1 MIFKRSPI
9 GADTRK
15 ALGITD
21 SERILAWG
29 IGESSEPES
38 SFVVATSAA
47 LYDQRSHARYPWID
61 VIKGTWEQPNLHL
74 TMARGNGSQRVL
86 LRVDQPNDL
95 PAAVRDRVTDTVVV
109 SEHAEL
115 GEGAGAQFVARR
127 EPGGGVEDIR
137 WSVVFDSGL
146 DPGDPALRAAADRA
160 LRELRSS
167 LGI

>member
-1 MIFKRSPI
+1 MFKRSPI
-9 GADTRK
+9 VADTRQ
-15 ALGITD
+15 ALGIAE

-29 IGESSEPES
+29 IGDSSEPES

-47 LYDQRSHARYPWID
+47 LYDQRSHARYPWVDI
-61 VIKGTWEQPNLHL
+61 IKGTWEQPDFHL
-74 TMARGNGSQRVL
+74 TVARGTGSQRIL

-109 SEHAEL
+109 SEHL
-115 GEGAGAQFVARR
+115 DFGEGAGAQFVARR

-146 DPGDPALRAAADRA
+146 DPGDPALRAAADGA